1 MIYFVNFIILSINS
15 LLERFVR
22 SKVFLFISTLLLIC
36 FAGFR
41 GFNVGPDTLRYANY
55 YQETHDKI
63 GVSYFEPGYRFLEHF
78 CASLNFSTFAFFLF
92 ISLITMVILVVG
104 FNYMTMFPTSILVYY
119 YARFFMNRNMG
130 QIRAAL
136 AASIILFSL
145 RYIVNEKPVYFIFFC
160 LLASTIHK
168 SALIALI
175 IYPFN
180 YFIWKV
186 AKTKRKIVVIVI
198 LIFVISAVVS
208 IIGSNIIYNIFNVL
222 SEAYVDNNND
232 NAKLSYGLN
241 NPVILMQVI
250 ITILAL
256 ISLNLDKRVNKVIIS
271 TYILSTILIITLS
284 HYYVL
289 AGRFSSMLA
298 TVEPLLIL
306 KVNNHFFGTKLV
318 SSFSFLLISLVIFWL
333 INIYT
338 GALSPYELS
347 F

>member
-1 MIYFVNFIILSINS
+1 MIYFINFIILSINS
-15 LLERFVR
+15 LLERLVR
-22 SKVFLFISTLLLIC
+22 SKIFLFISTIVLIC

-41 GFNVGPDTLRYANY
+41 GFNVGPDTLRYADY

-63 GVSYFEPGYRFLEHF
+63 GSSYFEPGYRFLEHF
-78 CASLNFSTFAFFLF
+78 CASLSFSTLAFFLF
-92 ISLITMVILVVG
+92 ISILTMIILVVG
-104 FNYMTMFPTSILVYY
+104 FNYMTMFPASVLVYY
-119 YARFFMNRNMG
+119 YSRFFMNRNMG

-145 RYIVNEKPVYFIFFC
+145 RYVVTKKPGYFFFCC

-180 YFIWKV
+180 YFMWKIV
-186 AKTKRKIVVIVI
+186 KTKKKVIITVI
-198 LIFVISAVVS
+198 LLFVISAVIS
-208 IIGSNIIYNIFNVL
+208 IAGSNIIYRIFNVL
-222 SEAYVDNNND
+222 SAAYVDNNNA
-232 NAKLSYGLN
+232 NANLSYGLS
-241 NPVILMQVI
+241 NPVIWMQVA

-256 ISLNLDKRVNKVIIS
+256 LFLDLNKSVNKTIIS
-271 TYILSTILIITLS
+271 TYILSTILIILLS

-298 TVEPLLIL
+298 TVEPLLVL
-306 KVNNHFFGTKLV
+306 KVNNHFFGTKLL
-318 SSFSFLLISLVIFWL
+318 SFCAFTLISFLIFWL
-333 INIYT
+333 INIQS
-338 GALSPYELS
+338 GALSPYVLS